1 MNTTEPGVPGWVHLT
16 EGIQFSHGWLAVH
29 APDLYAA
36 WVRGDGPRERTS
48 VAARILQAAA
58 DVESDDDPTE
68 PRDVA
73 DPALAVWTDLAERLD
88 PRLTAGADWWP
99 LAAALTRADAAGYDV
114 VARLPALAAA
124 AALPARHPARELH
137 FRLLDDCAPAAAG
150 ASTSPDCFDPSC
162 PAGAGRHL

>member
-1 MNTTEPGVPGWVHLT
+1 MSTTEPGVPGWVQLT
-16 EGIQFSHGWLAVH
+16 ERIQFSHGWLAAH

-36 WVRGDGPRERTS
+36 WARADGPRERRS

-58 DVESDDDPTE
+58 DVESEDDPTE

-114 VARLPALAAA
+114 VARLPALAGVGP
-124 AALPARHPARELH
+124 LPARHPARELH
-137 FRLLDDCAPAAAG
+137 FRLLHDCPQAASGLVLDRAV
-150 ASTSPDCFDPSC
+150 PSC
-162 PAGAGRHL
+162 PAPAGRHL